1 VTQPPHGYGPP
12 PGYGYGPPPGYGY
25 GPPPGYGYGYGYGPP
40 PGYGYGYGYGAPR
53 APRPGCVPLRPL
65 GVGDILDGTFT
76 MIRRNPRVML
86 GMSATVAVL
95 HLLLVAVFEVIAIN
109 RLGGVDVTS
118 VAGSNSAPGLGSVL
132 SADASSLVTFVAGLV
147 LGSVLTGM
155 LTIAITQDV
164 IGVRLSF
171 GQAWARVRPRIWPL
185 LGLVTVT
192 LVLEFLGLIPCLV
205 LGVWLWGIW
214 AVAVPAFMVEGTTI
228 RGALGRSRALVSGT
242 FWRVWGIRAL
252 GTIIASVIGG
262 FISAPFLIVGL
273 VADSN
278 IFSNTDGN
286 RPLPVLFLVLVA
298 IGSAVS
304 ATFTAP
310 IRAGID
316 ALLYIDLRMR
326 KEGLDIV
333 LQQSVAGPAGG
344 PGGPGGPRGGGG
356 GPAPTNPQ
364 TAF

>member
-1 VTQPPHGYGPP
+1 
-12 PGYGYGPPPGYGY
+12 
-25 GPPPGYGYGYGYGPP
+25 
-40 PGYGYGYGYGAPR
+40 
-53 APRPGCVPLRPL
+53 VPLRPL

-95 HLLLVAVFEVIAIN
+95 HLLLVAVFEIAIN
-109 RLGGVDVTS
+109 RLGDLNVTS
-118 VAGSNSAPGLGSVL
+118 ADGSNSAAGVGSLL
-132 SADASSLVTFVAGLV
+132 SADAGSLVTFVAGLV

-185 LGLVTVT
+185 LGLVALT

-228 RGALGRSRALVSGT
+228 RGALGRSRTLVSGT

-262 FISAPFLIVGL
+262 FISAPFVIVGL
-273 VADSN
+273 IAGSN
-278 IFSNTDGN
+278 IFSDTGGN
-286 RPLPVLFLVLVA
+286 RPLPVLLLLLVA
-298 IGSAVS
+298 VGSAVS

-316 ALLYIDLRMR
+316 ALLYVDLRMR

-333 LQQSVAGPAGG
+333 LQQSVARAGGAGGTAG
-344 PGGPGGPRGGGG
+344 PGGPGGG
-356 GPAPTNPQ
+356 GPVPTDPQ